1 MLDLTKLA
9 ALELPQK
16 EIEVEILGEKQNLK
30 IQALDDES
38 AIRINAIIGAENIPV
53 EEKELKIRRDI
64 LRYGVPDITEEQ
76 ISLLMTKAATSVA
89 QIMLAIRDITAEYGT
104 PRNSLREQAEKNS
117 GKEAADTTL
126 S

>member
-104 PRNSLREQAEKNS
+104 SRNSLREQAEKNS

>member
-104 PRNSLREQAEKNS
+104 SRNSLREQAEKTP
-117 GKEAADTTL
+117 GRKRRIL
-126 S
+126 R

>member
-53 EEKELKIRRDI
+53 DEKELKIRRDI

-76 ISLLMTKAATSVA
+76 ISLLMAKAATSVA
-89 QIMLAIRDITAEYGT
+89 QIMLAIRDLTAEYGT
-104 PRNSLREQAEKNS
+104 LRNSFREQAEKNS